1 MSSSSLSKLLTAP
14 RALFLRYTILPC
26 SAPQAFSLS
35 ATRVTQYEYTHL
47 FLFHIVCSVSAD
59 SVTDGGRGPTRPS
72 FISFYH
78 CYLWRRVA
86 SRRVGISPLSSKCDA
101 CLSAPQHLL
110 FFLHSSTRFEVK
122 LRVRNLSSSSP
133 PFSCAD
139 QGETDWW
146 RAGTAGRQ
154 ARRTRTNVF
163 TTLQPSR
170 RLENTTGGRT
180 IVPAER
186 LTLSRSPPS
195 LPPCPVFLR
204 LRRDDVKICMKVFMC
219 A

>member
-1 MSSSSLSKLLTAP
+1 MGAVERDRRLSP
-14 RALFLRYTILPC
+14 
-26 SAPQAFSLS
+26 
-35 ATRVTQYEYTHL
+35 
-47 FLFHIVCSVSAD
+47 
-59 SVTDGGRGPTRPS
+59 
-72 FISFYH
+72 FITVISG
-78 CYLWRRVA
+78 VA

-195 LPPCPVFLR
+195 LPPCPVPQCNEDSLDLRAFTAISSLMENFNVPVNELPGHCFGVADVATTFLTAATT
-204 LRRDDVKICMKVFMC
+204 LTEC
-219 A
+219 